1 MNNMKNL
8 LLIDDD
14 KLFSNTIQT
23 ILQADGF
30 DVSCCDSGSQALSLL
45 KNKCFQ
51 AAIVD
56 YHLPGMNGVE
66 ITSLLRTRSP
76 HTLIIGFSLD
86 NKEKEFLGAGA
97 DTFYPKPQIADVLSR
112 LGELT

>member
-1 MNNMKNL
+1 MKNL

-14 KLFSNTIQT
+14 KLFSDTIQLV
-23 ILQADGF
+23 LQADGYE
-30 DVSCCDSGSQALSLL
+30 VSCCDSGSQALNLL
-45 KNKCFQ
+45 QDKCFQ

-56 YHLPGMNGVE
+56 YHLPGMNGAE
-66 ITSLLRTRSP
+66 ITSLLRSRSP

-97 DTFYPKPQIADVLSR
+97 DTFYPKPQITDVLSR
-112 LGELT
+112 LSELS